1 MAKLYFYYGAMDAGK
16 TTILVQSAHNYESR
30 GLSTLVLKPEIDDRE
45 TNEPVIVNRTG
56 LSRPAVII
64 PRSATQEDLT
74 HLLLDAIRE
83 DPVSAVIIDE
93 SHFLTVDQIKWA
105 DFVSCVYDIP
115 VLCYGLRTAS
125 TGEVFPSSA
134 WLLGNAERLR
144 EVVTMCG
151 CGSAASKVLRIV
163 DGEPDFGGDLIHVGG
178 NETYTSV
185 CRKCYWLA
193 KHNSIKRMYEY
204 WQRNH
209 AFRLAYRMDLLED
222 EPMPNVME

>member
-16 TTILVQSAHNYESR
+16 TTILVQSAYNYESR
-30 GLSTLVLKPEIDDRE
+30 GLGTLVLKPEIDDRE
-45 TNEPVIVNRTG
+45 TTDPRIVNRTG

-64 PRSATQEDLT
+64 PRNATQTDLT

-83 DPVSAVIIDE
+83 EPVSAVIIDE
-93 SHFLTVDQIKWA
+93 SHFLTLDQIQWV

-115 VLCYGLRTAS
+115 VMCFGLRTAS
-125 TGEVFPSSA
+125 TGAVFPSSA
-134 WLLGNAERLR
+134 WLLGNADRLR

-151 CGSAASKVLRIV
+151 CGSAASKVLRMV
-163 DGEPDFGGDLIHVGG
+163 DGKPDFGGELIHVGG

-185 CRKCYWLA
+185 CRKCHWLA
-193 KHNSIKRMYEY
+193 KHHSIGKMDERWNTARAY
-204 WQRNH
+204 Q
-209 AFRLAYRMDLLED
+209 LGYRMDLLED